1 MNDECINDMQEFA
14 TDSYQQ
20 GYRQGYRKGYKMG
33 YNVGRTDGY
42 LEATKAFI
50 DKLDRNLRECEEADH
65 ENSNNN

>member
-20 GYRQGYRKGYKMG
+20 GYRQGYKMG

-42 LEATKAFI
+42 LEAAKAFI
-50 DKLDRNLRECEEADH
+50 DKLDRSLRECEEADH
-65 ENSNNN
+65 ENSNND